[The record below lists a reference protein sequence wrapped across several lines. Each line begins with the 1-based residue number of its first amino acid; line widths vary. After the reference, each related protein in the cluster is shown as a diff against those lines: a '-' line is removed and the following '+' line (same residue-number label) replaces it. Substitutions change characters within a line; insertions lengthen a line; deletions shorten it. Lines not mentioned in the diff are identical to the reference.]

1 MSLGLLKN
9 FYICKLQVEF
19 SDQQFKKYS
28 GGMRLIKLNLPLNK
42 YKIIRVFFINLV
54 GFGALSTANQVYVGQ
69 TAYSVF
75 RFLN

>member
-1 MSLGLLKN
+1 
-9 FYICKLQVEF
+9 
-19 SDQQFKKYS
+19 
-28 GGMRLIKLNLPLNK
+28 MRLIKLNLPLNK